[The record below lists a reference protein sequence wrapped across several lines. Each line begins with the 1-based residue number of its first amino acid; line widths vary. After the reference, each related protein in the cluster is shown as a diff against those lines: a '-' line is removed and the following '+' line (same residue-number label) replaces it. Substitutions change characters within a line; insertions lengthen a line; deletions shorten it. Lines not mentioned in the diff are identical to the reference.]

1 MMDIIASSEM
11 KHQVGLLGAYDNL
24 HQFCN
29 KNLQFFGP
37 KYNVRK
43 LITLLCFLAKF
54 KKEVKFTWTRV

>member
-1 MMDIIASSEM
+1 MMDIIASSET

-43 LITLLCFLAKF
+43 LITLLCCLAKF
-54 KKEVKFTWTRV
+54 